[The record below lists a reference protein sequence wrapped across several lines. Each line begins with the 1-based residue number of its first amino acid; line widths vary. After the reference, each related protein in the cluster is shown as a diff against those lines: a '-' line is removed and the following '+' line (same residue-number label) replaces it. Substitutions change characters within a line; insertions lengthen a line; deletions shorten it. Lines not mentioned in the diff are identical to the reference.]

1 MNYTTTTSDWAI
13 VSTQSNVTFQ
23 VRGVIPIEIG
33 ISTNETAP
41 VSGILYAPLEGD
53 RGPIYDIWP
62 GVSGNCVWAR
72 SAANSVL
79 SVTQT

>member
-62 GVSGNCVWAR
+62 EIGRAHV
-72 SAANSVL
+72 
-79 SVTQT
+79 